1 MESWRTKGLNN
12 LLCGGTIDQ
21 PFIDGACKLLGIL
34 EFASIGN
41 KSCMFLILITYSVL
55 ISAHLCSLL
64 TIEWTE
70 VSGLVI
76 PHSRTI
82 ILHLLIPCP
91 DHLIMGNGFKLTFF
105 NKFLESY
112 MILLYADLS
121 FKLTNFSKESLATR
135 ILMIADWGLM
145 TMTVMSV
152 MQR

>member
-105 NKFLESY
+105 FL
-112 MILLYADLS
+112 LLYADLN

-135 ILMIADWGLM
+135 ILMIVDWGLM